1 MFLFV
6 QGSRK
11 NKFAMLGVEAPVRQ
25 DVETQAYL
33 SSVAFSQ
40 RGMHRLSTGEVIFA
54 RALRS
59 VFARLSKNGVNASLE
74 TRDCWMGIALEI
86 QRC

>member
-40 RGMHRLSTGEVIFA
+40 RRQLGCIGFQQVKLF
-54 RALRS
+54 LREPLDPYLP
-59 VFARLSKNGVNASLE
+59 V
-74 TRDCWMGIALEI
+74 
-86 QRC
+86 